1 MLAFRATALAAATFL
16 AAPTFASAQSGDPEP
31 AAPAALDFHG
41 FRAGAR
47 LEDISARV
55 TRWAGRLRCNRATAD
70 RRVTECRAFLNRAE
84 LGGRTDLWVS
94 AIDSVASVLTLS
106 GPADAERLA
115 QWRRTLEQQYGAVE
129 TRSGGQQSMMQWVRQ
144 GRMLRLTWRTDGAR
158 QMASVSL
165 VDGRVLDAW
174 GRSRSAELPA
184 RGQRASAPAPA
195 PEARSRSTSTPA
207 P

>member
-1 MLAFRATALAAATFL
+1 MLDFRATALAAAALL
-16 AAPTFASAQSGDPEP
+16 AAPTFASAQNGNPEP
-31 AAPAALDFHG
+31 TALDFHG

-47 LEDISARV
+47 LEGISARV
-55 TRWAGRLRCNRATAD
+55 TRGGGRLRCNRAKAD
-70 RRVTECRAFLNRAE
+70 RRITECRASLNRAE
-84 LGGRTDLWVS
+84 LGGHTDLWVS

-129 TRSGGQQSMMQWVRQ
+129 TRSEAQQSMMQWVRQ

-165 VDGRVLDAW
+165 VDGGVLDAW
-174 GRSRSAELPA
+174 GRSRSAELRA